1 MTSRP
6 STRAGTALHDTPF
19 VKRLERARAT
29 RAVRVA
35 ELRLTYLLGAISIGC
50 FTVLVVTGGLLM
62 VWFDASSDQV
72 AYDGGYA
79 PMRGVE
85 VSEAYAS
92 VLYISFDVRA
102 GLVIRQA
109 HHWAA
114 LILPASLMLQLTT
127 TYFRGGFRSPR
138 RAAWILLCTAFV
150 AALGAGWSC
159 YGLPDDQL
167 SGTGLRIFEG
177 ILRGLPVVGSYASFV
192 VFGGEFPGRIIENL
206 YPVHVGVFPGIA
218 ALALGMRAWLLRR
231 TSAHARTVAVRARL
245 VPVAIARLVALGTG
259 VLATGWIVAMAGLF
273 AVNPVWRYGPA
284 SGSRA
289 SAGSQPD
296 WYTGFL
302 DGALRLAPS
311 HWDVTVAGWTVPLGV
326 LVPQVV
332 AGGLVAAVFLWPFL
346 EPRLV
351 RSGPAHERSDRPRDN
366 PTRTALGAAGLTLFA
381 TLLGAGA
388 SDWIA
393 LQLHVAFEAQVYVL
407 RVAVLAGPV
416 AAFVLAL
423 LVCRGLVAQEREAQ
437 KHGSGPHALVRDPA
451 GGYADVPVGR
461 TDDLTGNG
469 DDDGVIARRCAG

>member
-1 MTSRP
+1 M
-6 STRAGTALHDTPF
+6 AD
-19 VKRLERARAT
+19 
-29 RAVRVA
+29 
-35 ELRLTYLLGAISIGC
+35 LRLTYLLGAISIGC

-62 VWFDASSDQV
+62 TWFDASSEPV
-72 AYDGGYA
+72 AYDGSYA

-92 VLYISFDVRA
+92 VLHISFDVRA

-114 LILPASLMLQLTT
+114 LLLPASLMLQLTA
-127 TYFRGGFRSPR
+127 TYFHGGFRRPR
-138 RAAWILLCTAFV
+138 RAAWVLLCTAFL
-150 AALGAGWSC
+150 AALGAGWSG

-206 YPVHVGVFPGIA
+206 YPLHVVVFPVLA
-218 ALALGMRAWLLRR
+218 AISLGLRGLLLRR
-231 TSAHARTVAVRARL
+231 TPDHVRTGAVRERP
-245 VPVAIARLVALGTG
+245 VPVAVARLVALGIG
-259 VLATGWIVAMAGLF
+259 FLATGWIVLMAGLF

-311 HWDVTVAGWTVPLGV
+311 NWDAMIAGWTVPLGV
-326 LVPQVV
+326 LVPQAV
-332 AGGLVAAVFLWPFL
+332 AGGLVAAIFLWPFL

-351 RSGPAHERSDRPRDN
+351 RSGSTPETSDRPRDH
-366 PTRTALGAAGLTLFA
+366 PTRTAFGVAGLTLFT
-381 TLLGAGA
+381 TLLVAGA

-393 LQLHVAFEAQVYVL
+393 IQLHIAFEIQVYVL
-407 RVAVLAGPV
+407 RVAVLAGPF
-416 AAFVLAL
+416 AAFVVAK
-423 LVCRGLVAQEREAQ
+423 LVCRGLVAHECEVRA
-437 KHGSGPHALVRDPA
+437 HGAGPHALVRDPA
-451 GGYADVPVGR
+451 GGYADVPVSGTEDR
-461 TDDLTGNG
+461 TGTG
-469 DDDGVIARRCAG
+469 DDDGTVARRHVG